1 MRTLP
6 TAAAAALV
14 TSLVGISMPSL
25 AGPAMSWSSNDVD
38 YAQDVCM
45 QRANGA
51 FAREGWGNIHLA
63 GSPALAIAAQKGPL
77 AGVILCLDRAI
88 GADHA
93 IAVVF
98 VTGGD
103 GELAPNERERLQH
116 HMAD

>member
-1 MRTLP
+1 VRTLP
-6 TAAAAALV
+6 TMAAAALLI
-14 TSLVGISMPSL
+14 SLVGISTPSL
-25 AGPAMSWSSNDVD
+25 ASPAMSWSSNDVD

-45 QRANGA
+45 QRAKGA
-51 FAREGWGNIHLA
+51 FTREGWGNIHPA
-63 GSPALAIAAQKGPL
+63 GSPALATAALKGPL

-103 GELAPNERERLQH
+103 GDLAPSERERLQH

>member
-1 MRTLP
+1 VRTLP
-6 TAAAAALV
+6 TMAAAALLI
-14 TSLVGISMPSL
+14 SLVGVSTPSL
-25 AGPAMSWSSNDVD
+25 ASPAMSWSSNDVD

-45 QRANGA
+45 QRAKGA
-51 FAREGWGNIHLA
+51 FTREGWGNIHPA
-63 GSPALAIAAQKGPL
+63 GSPALATAALKGPL

-103 GELAPNERERLQH
+103 GDLAPSERERLQH